1 MAFYPTPFGHV
12 EVHVDRQI
20 GAERAEP
27 SLADFETVDT
37 AEPYWAPR
45 SGPPRIAE
53 ASAPRRPARKRRA
66 R

>member
-27 SLADFETVDT
+27 SLADFETADT

-45 SGPPRIAE
+45 RRPPRIAE
-53 ASAPRRPARKRRA
+53 ASALRRPRKRSRA